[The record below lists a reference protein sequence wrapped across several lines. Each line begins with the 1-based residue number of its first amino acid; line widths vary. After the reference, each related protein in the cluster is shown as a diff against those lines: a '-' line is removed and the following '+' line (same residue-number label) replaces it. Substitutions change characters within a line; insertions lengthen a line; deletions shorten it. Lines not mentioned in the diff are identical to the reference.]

1 MKVVQGT
8 SLSEEI
14 VSQLSCYILLCVSLT
29 KSLYIYIYIYN
40 ISKFM
45 SFTCWNQTCL
55 TVQNRREY
63 TIGPYFYFGTINLNE
78 KLEKAK
84 ISEMVVEKSFE
95 SKACL
100 GYSYLFC
107 QDKII
112 VRKKITLGDTE
123 FGCTLFSIFWQKRQM
138 YKVL

>member
-1 MKVVQGT
+1 
-8 SLSEEI
+8 
-14 VSQLSCYILLCVSLT
+14 
-29 KSLYIYIYIYN
+29 
-40 ISKFM
+40 M

-63 TIGPYFYFGTINLNE
+63 TIGPYFYFSTINLNE

-123 FGCTLFSIFWQKRQM
+123 LGRSLFSSFLAKTTNVKSSLNKQDHNSFAILFFGVPYSTQHTI
-138 YKVL
+138 